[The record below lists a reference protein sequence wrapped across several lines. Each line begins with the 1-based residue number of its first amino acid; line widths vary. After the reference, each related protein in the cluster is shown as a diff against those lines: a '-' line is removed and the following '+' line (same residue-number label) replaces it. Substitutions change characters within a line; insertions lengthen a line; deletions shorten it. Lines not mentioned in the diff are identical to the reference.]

1 MFILLLFFF
10 FYLRLVSFLAPSDNP
25 QLQFEAAWA
34 LTNIASG
41 SSEQTKSVVDVSRVF
56 ELWCKNVGSKYFKS
70 EAEILPHIIHHSA

>member
-1 MFILLLFFF
+1 MFGAFIYVYFIIIF

-41 SSEQTKSVVDVSRVF
+41 SSEQTKSVVDVSRAY

-70 EAEILPHIIHHSA
+70 GADTG